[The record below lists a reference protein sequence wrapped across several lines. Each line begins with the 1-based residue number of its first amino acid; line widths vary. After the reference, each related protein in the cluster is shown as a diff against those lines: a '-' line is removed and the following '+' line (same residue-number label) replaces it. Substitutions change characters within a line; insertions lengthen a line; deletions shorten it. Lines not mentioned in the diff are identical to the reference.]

1 MAARGAVRQV
11 RMGRRGSQRLA
22 AAAVLLAAGALA
34 VVAAA
39 QVGGPS
45 SPRIAVHSTVVAE
58 PASKMPLLIRIAP
71 AEAIPPKSFLRL
83 RGLPHTAALSEGH
96 VIAPGSWAVPLSGL
110 KGLTLSVPEAA
121 VGRSEL
127 VISLVSEDGALIAE
141 TRVALVIEQAP
152 PQPAKAA
159 SSPPAAAPAAPVPPA
174 ATQMQAKVPA
184 VDLEAAERLLARG
197 DRDLEQGNVAVARQF
212 YLRATQMG
220 LAKAALMLGA
230 TYDPREL
237 SRLRAVGVQ
246 ANEAEARKWYER
258 AVELGLPEAKER
270 LATLRGGG

>member
-1 MAARGAVRQV
+1 MAAGGAIRRVRT
-11 RMGRRGSQRLA
+11 RRRGSRRLA
-22 AAAVLLAAGALA
+22 AAAIVLAAGALA

-39 QVGGPS
+39 QVGGPP

-71 AEAIPPKSFLRL
+71 VESIPPKAFLRL

-110 KGLTLSVPEAA
+110 LGLTLSVPGAA

-127 VISLVSEDGALIAE
+127 VISLVGEDGTLIAE
-141 TRVALVIEQAP
+141 TRVALVIEHAA
-152 PQPAKAA
+152 PQPAKA
-159 SSPPAAAPAAPVPPA
+159 SPALPAAPAAPVPPA

-184 VDLEAAERLLARG
+184 VDLEAAERLLTRG

-212 YLRATQMG
+212 YLRAAQMG

-237 SRLRAVGVQ
+237 ARLRAVGVQ
-246 ANEAEARKWYER
+246 PNVAEARKWYER
-258 AVELGLPEAKER
+258 AIELGLPEAKER
-270 LATLRGGG
+270 LATLGGGG